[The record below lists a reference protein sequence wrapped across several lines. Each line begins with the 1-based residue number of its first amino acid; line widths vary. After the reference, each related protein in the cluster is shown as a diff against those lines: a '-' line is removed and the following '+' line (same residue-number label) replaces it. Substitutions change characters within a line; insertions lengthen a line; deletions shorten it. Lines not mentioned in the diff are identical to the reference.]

1 MVETLILSNKVTGNS
16 LWQVLNDFNLEIPSN
31 VILLALFTKKL
42 LSSEKV
48 SFYFRKLGSS

>member
-48 SFYFRKLGSS
+48 FFYFRKLGSS